1 MPEGGCKRV
10 SAAFGIFEQ
19 LGLEMKKRPR
29 VALLIET
36 SNSYARGLL
45 RGIHAYMRD
54 HGSWST
60 YLTEQGRGGA
70 PPAWL
75 NSKWRGDG
83 IIARIENRRIA
94 RAVLKTKVPVVNVSS
109 SQVAQKLPRVATN
122 GVAVARLAA
131 EHLAERGLKNFGF
144 CGDDRFEWSLQ
155 RSKEFTR
162 IVADMGYQ
170 CDIYG
175 AKKLLRAAMNWN
187 QEETAMTEWLQ
198 ALPKPA
204 GVMVCHDL
212 RGLQLLQVCQR
223 IGLTVPDEVAVLG
236 VDNDELLCNLST
248 PTLSSISQDTF
259 RIGYEAARI
268 LDQWMH
274 GKPYGG
280 GMQIDPLGVVLRQ
293 STNMLCLTDPHV
305 AAAVRF
311 IRDHACNGINVDD
324 VLAEVP
330 LTRRALEH
338 RFKKL
343 LGHTPHD
350 EILKLQFLRVK
361 QLLAETSLPLATI
374 ATRTGFRH
382 VEYLSAVFKQ
392 RFGMPP
398 SEYRTAHQR

>member
-1 MPEGGCKRV
+1 MIVADSNSTFLGV
-10 SAAFGIFEQ
+10 S
-19 LGLEMKKRPR
+19 MKKRPR

-45 RGIHAYMRD
+45 RGIHAFMRD

-70 PPAWL
+70 PPIWL
-75 NSKWRGDG
+75 NAKWRGDG

-94 RAVLKTKVPVVNVSS
+94 QAVLRTKVPVVNVSS
-109 SQVAQKLPRVATN
+109 SQVARKTPRVATN
-122 GVAVARLAA
+122 GLAVARLAA
-131 EHLAERGLKNFGF
+131 EHLAERGLKHFGF
-144 CGDDRFEWSLQ
+144 CGDDRFEWSLR
-155 RSKEFTR
+155 RSDEFAR
-162 IVADMGYQ
+162 IIADMGYA

-175 AKKLLRAAMNWN
+175 AQKLLRSALSWN
-187 QEETAMTEWLQ
+187 QEEVAMTEWLRE
-198 ALPKPA
+198 LPKPA

-223 IGLTVPDEVAVLG
+223 MGLTVPDEVAVLG

-248 PTLSSISQDTF
+248 PTLSSINQDTF
-259 RIGYEAARI
+259 RIGYEAARL
-268 LDQWMH
+268 LDLWMR
-274 GKPYGG
+274 GKHPGD

-305 AAAVRF
+305 ATAVRF
-311 IRDHACNGINVDD
+311 IRDHACDGINVDD

-330 LTRRALEH
+330 LSRRALEH

-361 QLLAETSLPLATI
+361 QLLTESSLPMATI
-374 ATRTGFRH
+374 AARTGFRH
-382 VEYLSAVFKQ
+382 VEYLSSVFKQ

>member
-1 MPEGGCKRV
+1 
-10 SAAFGIFEQ
+10 
-19 LGLEMKKRPR
+19 MKKRPR

-45 RGIHAYMRD
+45 RGIHAYVRD

-60 YLTEQGRGGA
+60 YLTEQGRGVA
-70 PPAWL
+70 PPPWL
-75 NSKWRGDG
+75 NSKWNGDG

-94 RAVLKTKVPVVNVSS
+94 NAVIRTKVPVVNVSS
-109 SQVAQKLPRVATN
+109 SQVARKLPRVATN

-131 EHLAERGLKNFGF
+131 EHLAERGLKSFGF

-155 RSKEFTR
+155 RSNEFAR
-162 IVADMGYQ
+162 LIEKMGYV

-175 AKKLLRAAMNWN
+175 AQRILKSALNWN
-187 QEETAMTEWLQ
+187 QEETAMIEWLRG
-198 ALPKPA
+198 LPKPA

-212 RGLQLLQVCQR
+212 RGMQLLQVCQR
-223 IGLTVPDEVAVLG
+223 MGLAVPDEVAVLG
-236 VDNDELLCNLST
+236 VDNDEVLCTLST
-248 PTLSSISQDTF
+248 PTLSSIHQDTF

-268 LDQWMH
+268 LDRWMH
-274 GKPYGG
+274 GKDPGL

-293 STNMLCLTDPHV
+293 STDMLCLTDPHV
-305 AAAVRF
+305 ATALRY
-311 IRDHACNGINVDD
+311 IRDHACEGINVEN

-330 LTRRALEH
+330 LSRRALEH

-361 QLLAETSLPLATI
+361 QLLTETSLPMATI